1 MDIEMNNCNELFAQL
16 VQRFRSYE
24 DASVLWIFLKEHADV
39 REYAESTYQIAS
51 TQLCDFMNRF
61 AVSRSI
67 QRLQEQGFI
76 QVSVVRNSKTLVNVN
91 REALL
96 EFLRQPLPAR
106 LPACSDKNFPFLEAW
121 NTDLAVVAE
130 AAKNAQPSD

>member
-1 MDIEMNNCNELFAQL
+1 MNCNDLFAQL

-24 DASVLWIFLKEHADV
+24 DAAVLWIMLKEHADV
-39 REYAESTYQIAS
+39 REYSDSTYQLAS
-51 TQLCDFMNRF
+51 IQLCDTINRKS
-61 AVSRSI
+61 VSRTI

-76 QVSVVRNSKTLVNVN
+76 QVSVVRNAKTLVNVN
-91 REALL
+91 RVAVL
-96 EFLRQPLPAR
+96 ELLRQPLPAR

-121 NTDLAVVAE
+121 NADLAAVAE

>member
-1 MDIEMNNCNELFAQL
+1 MDIQMNNCNELFAQL

-39 REYAESTYQIAS
+39 REYSESTYQIAS
-51 TQLCDFMNRF
+51 TQLCDSMNRF

-67 QRLQEQGFI
+67 QRLQKQGFI
-76 QVSVVRNSKTLVNVN
+76 RVSVVRNSKTLVKVN
-91 REALL
+91 REAVL

-121 NTDLAVVAE
+121 NADLADVAE
-130 AAKNAQPSD
+130 SAQNTQSSD

>member
-1 MDIEMNNCNELFAQL
+1 MSNCNELFAQL

-24 DASVLWIFLKEHADV
+24 DASVLWIFLKEQADV